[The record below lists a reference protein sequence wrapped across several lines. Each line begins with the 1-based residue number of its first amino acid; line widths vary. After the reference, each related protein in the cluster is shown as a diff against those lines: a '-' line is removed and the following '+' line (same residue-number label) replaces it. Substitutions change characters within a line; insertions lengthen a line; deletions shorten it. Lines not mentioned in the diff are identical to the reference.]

1 MLKTRSCP
9 HSLLHASLLL
19 PTPRE
24 ARNRLEAPKPR
35 RPLCQRACLQHH
47 PLAKSCLFGFFFF
60 FADPHKK
67 GNRLG
72 YRSLPGQ
79 GCRGSVPVPT
89 VRRDVFC
96 CGLLLLVG
104 SPWGPV
110 WTSAAGG
117 EIKSKGQRGKE
128 ERLEQGWEHGVDPAP
143 TDRSP
148 MAGHGT
154 WAQQG
159 WEEDSPAG
167 SMAGA
172 GIRRV
177 GQQMGLAGSAVN
189 YSARGKL

>member
-1 MLKTRSCP
+1 MLSPLPPPRIPPSSHTRRSQKPPGSTKTQTSP
-9 HSLLHASLLL
+9 LPESLPAAS
-19 PTPRE
+19 PT
-24 ARNRLEAPKPR
+24 
-35 RPLCQRACLQHH
+35 CQEL
-47 PLAKSCLFGFFFF
+47 GFLGVFF

-79 GCRGSVPVPT
+79 GCRGSVPVSA

-104 SPWGPV
+104 SPWGPI

-128 ERLEQGWEHGVDPAP
+128 ERLEQGWEHGADPAP

-159 WEEDSPAG
+159 WEEDSLAG
-167 SMAGA
+167 SVAGA

-177 GQQMGLAGSAVN
+177 CQQMGLAGSAVN
-189 YSARGKL
+189 SSARGKL